1 MLKEIKGFSRFYVNE
16 NGDVFTIKK
25 IKGGEKLNKVSI
37 TKATNGYKKVN
48 MQDDFGKFTSKLVHT
63 IVYEAFKGENYSVL
77 TLLDGDKNNC
87 RLDNIMSLEELVT
100 YYNTTSER
108 KID

>member
-1 MLKEIKGFSRFYVNE
+1 
-16 NGDVFTIKK
+16 
-25 IKGGEKLNKVSI
+25 
-37 TKATNGYKKVN
+37 

-63 IVYEAFKGENYSVL
+63 LVYEAFKGEDYSVL
-77 TLLDGDKNNC
+77 ALLDGDKNNC